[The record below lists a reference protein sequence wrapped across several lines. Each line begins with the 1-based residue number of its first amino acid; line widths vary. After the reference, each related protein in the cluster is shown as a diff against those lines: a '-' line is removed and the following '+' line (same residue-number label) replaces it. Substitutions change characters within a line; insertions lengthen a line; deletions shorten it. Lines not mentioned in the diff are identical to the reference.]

1 MTNVKS
7 KKRNFK
13 NKKIKLRNI
22 KKMYTNE
29 KYSLKNTKFA
39 YRKSHYELYENKS
52 KLFIDFSLIIK
63 KSDVYSGNK
72 INEIKQNI
80 YLISKLPEVISS
92 FLFPEDISED
102 DEDKKSENEAEKE
115 KEFGFKHSNF

>member
-1 MTNVKS
+1 MTYGKS
-7 KKRNFK
+7 KKSYFK
-13 NKKIKLRNI
+13 NKKNNLQSI
-22 KKMYTNE
+22 KKRYSNK
-29 KYSLKNTKFA
+29 KYSLKNTKYG

-92 FLFPEDISED
+92 FLFPEDIYED
-102 DEDKKSENEAEKE
+102 DEDKKSENVPEKN
-115 KEFGFKHSNF
+115 KEFGFKNTYL